1 MSLAQEYERQFGWR
15 DWAAAFDALP
25 ALRGKTVLDLGCGI
39 GAQAA
44 ELVARGARVIGF
56 DGNEELLGV
65 ARSRSLAN
73 AEFEHCDLHALPDLG
88 REVDGVWCSFAAAY
102 FPDLP
107 AVLAAWTRHLRP
119 GGWVALTEIDDFFAH
134 EPLGERT
141 NELLESYV
149 HDALAAGRYDFRM
162 GRKLAP
168 HLERAGF
175 AVSRV
180 LRLADQEFS
189 FTGAARPEV
198 LAAWRGRLERMQ
210 LLREACGAEFELL
223 EDEFVGCLARADH
236 RSRAKVTCCIAVK

>member
-44 ELVARGARVIGF
+44 ELVARGAHVIGF
-56 DGNEELLGV
+56 DGNEELLEV
-65 ARSRSLAN
+65 ARSRFLAH
-73 AEFEHCDLHALPDLG
+73 AEFERYDLHALPDLG

-102 FPDLP
+102 FPDLS
-107 AVLAAWTRHLRP
+107 AVLGAWTRHLRP
-119 GGWVALTEIDDFFAH
+119 GGWVALTEIDDLFAH
-134 EPLGERT
+134 EPLGDRT
-141 NELLESYV
+141 RELLESYV
-149 HDALAAGRYDFRM
+149 RDALAAGRYDFRM

-168 HLERAGF
+168 HLERAGL

-189 FTGAARPEV
+189 FVGAALPEV
-198 LAAWRGRLERMQ
+198 LAAWRNRFERMPRLRDDCGSEFERLEADF
-210 LLREACGAEFELL
+210 L
-223 EDEFVGCLARADH
+223 GCLARAEH
-236 RSRAKVTCCIAVK
+236 RSLAKVYCSIARK